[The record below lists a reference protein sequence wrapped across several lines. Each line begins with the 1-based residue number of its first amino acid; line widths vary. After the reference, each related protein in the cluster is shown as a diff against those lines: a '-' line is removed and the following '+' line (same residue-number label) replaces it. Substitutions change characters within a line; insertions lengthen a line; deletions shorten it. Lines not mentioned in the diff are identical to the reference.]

1 MLLLAVGLTVGC
13 SGIRPYPNTLDKNV
27 QVRTE
32 TRSAS
37 IFSSTRASMAIYR
50 VDPQCRVEYEG
61 TMDLDHPLVQVGL
74 PTDRVSY
81 LVFGFYS
88 SSFLG
93 NPRSSISQE
102 TVLRTRPGHSYDI
115 DVSYRN
121 SLYNVVVHERQ
132 PRTGERR
139 ELELRR
145 LSACRD

>member
-1 MLLLAVGLTVGC
+1 MLLLAFALTAGC

-32 TRSAS
+32 TRSGS
-37 IFSSTRASMAIYR
+37 IFSSTRASVAIYR
-50 VDPQCRVEYEG
+50 VDPQCRVAYEG
-61 TMDLDHPLVQVGL
+61 TLDLNEPVILVGL

-81 LVFGFYS
+81 LVFGFHS

-102 TVLRTRPGHSYDI
+102 TVLRTRAGHAYDI

-139 ELELRR
+139 ELELKR

>member
-1 MLLLAVGLTVGC
+1 MLLAVALTVGC
-13 SGIRPYPNTLDKNV
+13 SGTRPYPNTLDKNV

-32 TRSAS
+32 TRSGS
-37 IFSSTRASMAIYR
+37 IFSSTRASIAIYR
-50 VDPQCRVEYEG
+50 VDPQCRVAYEG
-61 TMDLDHPLVQVGL
+61 TLDLDKPVVLVSL

-81 LVFGFYS
+81 LVFGFDS

-102 TVLRTRPGHSYDI
+102 TVLRTRAGHAYDI

-121 SLYNVVVHERQ
+121 SLYSVVVHER
-132 PRTGERR
+132 RLGTGERR